1 MWSSILQKDTNSLN
15 SHREL
20 GFSVSLLSEDMH
32 PLIDRYNNCSSFAN
46 KPIPNGVTSLRSKI
60 KVSFISLSMMI
71 GAECAVDNSS
81 ICEDPYFYSLCSW
94 GRFFGFLLVIFLAA
108 SRLSRLKSSCLKLTE
123 FLLLAIFLKLYMLS
137 WMWYVLPASR
147 KIGSCWSWRILD
159 GLQMKIFIRPGY
171 RFPYR
176 QTTNWW
182 LGGITKSKN
191 TYAHHFAYF
200 YDEFVCCHAW

>member
-46 KPIPNGVTSLRSKI
+46 KPIPNGVTSLRSSV
-60 KVSFISLSMMI
+60 KVSFISLSTMMI
-71 GAECAVDNSS
+71 GAECAVENSS

-137 WMWYVLPASR
+137 WMLYVLPASR
-147 KIGSCWSWRILD
+147 KTKNCYVWSIVEALRITFCLYR
-159 GLQMKIFIRPGY
+159 LWPFHRRPSS
-171 RFPYR
+171 
-176 QTTNWW
+176 N
-182 LGGITKSKN
+182 LL
-191 TYAHHFAYF
+191 
-200 YDEFVCCHAW
+200 